1 VVPPH
6 YVSDMIINDTCVHDF
21 DVGRWLLDT
30 EITRAYD
37 SEFTD
42 WIAAVTAGRSN
53 GPSSWDGYAAQV
65 VCDAGLEALKS
76 GARVEVS
83 LREQPDL
90 YNATVG
96 IGPTGTD

>member
-1 VVPPH
+1 
-6 YVSDMIINDTCVHDF
+6 
-21 DVGRWLLDT
+21 
-30 EITRAYD
+30 
-37 SEFTD
+37 
-42 WIAAVTAGRSN
+42 
-53 GPSSWDGYAAQV
+53 V